1 MASLAFVE
9 TLLLELEVI
18 MRLLSWRDEY
28 LYELGVLFSKHL
40 LIFLLSI
47 SQALLVKDS
56 LTIYRV
62 TATIYCV
69 DQLLI
74 TSGLDGPRSS

>member
-1 MASLAFVE
+1 MASLALVE

-28 LYELGVLFSKHL
+28 RHDLGVLFSKHL

-56 LTIYRV
+56 LTIHRII
-62 TATIYCV
+62 ATTYCV

-74 TSGLDGPRSS
+74 TSRLDGPCSS